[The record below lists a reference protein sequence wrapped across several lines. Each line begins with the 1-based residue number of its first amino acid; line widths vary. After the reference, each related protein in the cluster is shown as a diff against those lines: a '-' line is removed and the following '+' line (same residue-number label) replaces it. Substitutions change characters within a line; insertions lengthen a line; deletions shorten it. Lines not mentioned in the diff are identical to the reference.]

1 MFERGVEKITL
12 KVPMICGSIKSKLRL
27 QTLHWL
33 AYREKL
39 KVSESDRFMGQ
50 LYEILVK
57 GKTNYKSLDAQW

>member
-12 KVPMICGSIKSKLRL
+12 KVPMICGSIKSELRL
-27 QTLHWL
+27 QTLQWL